1 MSYNFVRYNSNKMAN
16 RWLSHVKKTMKI
28 MKRKGTYKKGLGLKQ
43 VIVEAKK
50 HWHKV
55 KRGGVE
61 SDSDE
66 EEKKGDGSSTTP
78 DVPETTEGTE
88 GGRRRRRGRKTR
100 RRRHH

>member
-1 MSYNFVRYNSNKMAN
+1 MAN
-16 RWLSHVKKTMKI
+16 RWLSHIKKTMKL

-50 HWHKV
+50 HWHKG
-55 KRGGVE
+55 KRGGAE

-66 EEKKGDGSSTTP
+66 EKKTVETP
-78 DVPETTEGTE
+78 DVPMMNTEGSEGAE